1 MPVDQ
6 WLEIDRYA
14 LAMTRQL
21 QEQCEEDYSKYEFHR
36 VVQALQTYCSED
48 LGGFYLD
55 ILKDRLY
62 TTAAD
67 STPRRSAQSALWHIT
82 QTFVKLMAPILSFTA
97 EEVWQAINQ
106 DADDSIM
113 LHTWQP
119 LPVLADEAALL
130 DKWGKIRGY
139 RADVTRA
146 LEELRIE
153 GKIGSSLQA
162 EVTLHA
168 DGEKFEI
175 LDSLADDLRFVF
187 ICSKTT
193 LLRGEDKVDCAP
205 LSHAKCERCWHVR
218 EDVGAD
224 PAHPE
229 ICGRCVSNLHGEG
242 EPRACA

>member
-1 MPVDQ
+1 MP
-6 WLEIDRYA
+6 LLRIR
-14 LAMTRQL
+14 
-21 QEQCEEDYSKYEFHR
+21 
-36 VVQALQTYCSED
+36 
-48 LGGFYLD
+48 
-55 ILKDRLY
+55 
-62 TTAAD
+62 
-67 STPRRSAQSALWHIT
+67 IT
-82 QTFVKLMAPILSFTA
+82 G
-97 EEVWQAINQ
+97 N
-106 DADDSIM
+106 ADDSIM

-119 LPVLADEAALL
+119 LPALDDEAALL
-130 DKWGKIRGY
+130 DKWSKLRAY

-146 LEELRIE
+146 LEDLRIE
-153 GKIGSSLQA
+153 GKIGASLQA

-175 LDSLADDLRFVF
+175 LDSLANDLRFVF

-218 EDVGAD
+218 EDVGSNAE
-224 PAHPE
+224 HPE